1 MKYLHPAIVILSVL
15 IFDQALKFWVKLN
28 FMYTESLRITDWF
41 YLYFIENEGMAFG
54 WSLGGEWGKLTLSLF
69 RLLAVFL
76 IGYYLVRLVKQKSHA
91 GFITSISLI
100 MAGAIGNIL
109 DSVFYGKLFSASTP
123 QQLAVFMPEGGGYAT
138 WLHGRVVD
146 MFYFPLY
153 EGFIPP
159 WVPIWGGEFLI
170 FFRPIFN
177 VADASITTGVF
188 LIILFQ
194 KQFFKQPDKQVKA
207 TPEDKKDGIT
217 PEKQ

>member
-1 MKYLHPAIVILSVL
+1 LKYLHPAIVILSVL

-207 TPEDKKDGIT
+207 IPEDKTDGIT
-217 PEKQ
+217 PE

>member
-1 MKYLHPAIVILSVL
+1 MKYLHPVIVILSVL

-207 TPEDKKDGIT
+207 IPEDKTDGIT
-217 PEKQ
+217 PE